1 MTLDE
6 VIVCEA
12 QREDSAQDEEMEEQL
27 HDSRLLMLM

>member
-1 MTLDE
+1 MTEEE

-27 HDSRLLMLM
+27 HDLCLLMLM